1 MPGIEAMKE
10 KTMDPKK
17 VARAFGVWFLLTW
30 VFAIAGRELL
40 SPAYSDPGYIL
51 GAGSDVGV
59 QLGAVFDFLL
69 IIANIATAV
78 VLYPIAKRHSQ
89 IGALGY
95 VAARIMESAFIM
107 VGVLSVVSM
116 TALRQDASG
125 LTGAEVAALE
135 ATGRSLATV
144 YEFAFLFGPGLVVGF
159 GNGLILGWLMYSSGL
174 VPRRLAMLGLIGGPS
189 LIVVFVLVLFGVVET
204 GSAGQFVLSL
214 PEMVWEAALPIYA
227 IWKGFRPSAITSD
240 EPRQVGWT
248 PPSQPRLRKGRNLP
262 LNALDN

>member
-1 MPGIEAMKE
+1 MPGIEAMKGR
-10 KTMDPKK
+10 TVDPK
-17 VARAFGVWFLLTW
+17 RIGRTFGVWFLLTW

-40 SPAYSDPGYIL
+40 DPAYNDPHYIL
-51 GAGSDVGV
+51 GAGSDVRV

-78 VLYPIAKRHSQ
+78 VLYPIVKRQSQ

-95 VAARIMESAFIM
+95 VTARIMESAFIM
-107 VGVLSVVSM
+107 VGLLSLVSIV
-116 TALRQDASG
+116 ALRQDVSG
-125 LTGAEVAALE
+125 LTGADVAALE

-189 LIVVFVLVLFGVVET
+189 LIVAFVLVLFEVVET
-204 GSAGQFVLSL
+204 GSAGQFVFSL
-214 PEMVWEAALPIYA
+214 PEMVWEAALPIYV

-240 EPRQVGWT
+240 EPRQVGVD
-248 PPSQPRLRKGRNLP
+248 PAFS
-262 LNALDN
+262 AASA